1 MSDVNLPWSPRTRQK
16 DGESTERKIARKKG
30 ARLHPRS
37 GAGSIKDDA
46 STDDV
51 QMEIK
56 DANKS
61 YQLKGSELDTLLRR
75 AIQRGKDAEFVIYF
89 TEADVT
95 ATIRVT
101 RGMG

>member
-1 MSDVNLPWSPRTRQK
+1 MGDVNLPWSPRSRQK
-16 DGESTERKIARKKG
+16 MGESTERKIATKKN
-30 ARLHPRS
+30 ARIHPRS

-46 STDDV
+46 STEDT

-75 AIQRGKDAEFVIYF
+75 AIQRDKDAEFIVYF
-89 TEADVT
+89 TEHNLT

>member
-1 MSDVNLPWSPRTRQK
+1 MGEMSWGPRSRQK
-16 DGESTERKIARKKG
+16 MGELTERQIAKKKG
-30 ARLHPRS
+30 ARIHPRS

-61 YQLKGSELDTLLRR
+61 YSLKGSELNTLLKR
-75 AIQRGKDAEFVIYF
+75 AIQRNKDAQFIIYF

-95 ATIRVT
+95 ATIHVT
-101 RGMG
+101 RGKG